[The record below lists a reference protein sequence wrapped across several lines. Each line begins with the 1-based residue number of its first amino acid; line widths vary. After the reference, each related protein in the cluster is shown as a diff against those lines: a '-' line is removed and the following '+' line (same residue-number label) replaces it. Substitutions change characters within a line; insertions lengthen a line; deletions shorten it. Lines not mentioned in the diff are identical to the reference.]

1 MTHRGSGTPPSASG
15 REEGIV
21 LTGLIALFVI
31 TAAWWALAL
40 WPIDNGPA
48 WLERTRYVCFGVA
61 ESGLPDAG
69 GWIGLVFG
77 PLGMLS
83 ILLIAWWRGAIQ
95 LVERARSSRMVMITL
110 ATLALGGTVLVIGA
124 AARVQQAK
132 SVAFVPEIGD
142 ELPPPGYPRLDRAS
156 PPLALV
162 GQDGATHRLEDLR
175 GRPVLVTFAF
185 AHCETICPV
194 VVSHVLAAQRELR
207 SAGTPTAV
215 LVVTLDPWRDTPSRL
230 PSMAEAWRLPDRD
243 AWVLSGEVAAVESAL
258 DAWEVPRTR
267 DLTTGDVTHPS
278 LVYIVD
284 RVGRIAY
291 ATTGGAASIAALVER
306 LQG

>member
-1 MTHRGSGTPPSASG
+1 M
-15 REEGIV
+15 
-21 LTGLIALFVI
+21 LGLIALFVI

-40 WPIDNGPA
+40 WPVDNGPA

-77 PLGMLS
+77 PLGMLA
-83 ILLIAWWRGAIQ
+83 ILVIAWWRGVVQ
-95 LVERARSSRMVMITL
+95 LLERARSSRTVAVAL
-110 ATLALGGTVLVIGA
+110 ATLALGGAVLVAGA
-124 AARVQQAK
+124 GVRVQQARA
-132 SVAFVPEIGD
+132 VFAEVPETGD
-142 ELPPPGYPRLDRAS
+142 ELLPLTGPRLDRPA
-156 PPLALV
+156 PPLILV
-162 GQDGATHRLEDLR
+162 GQDGARHSLDDLR

-185 AHCETICPV
+185 AHCETVCPV
-194 VVSHVLAAQRELR
+194 VVGHVLAAQRELR
-207 SAGTPTAV
+207 AAGLPAAV
-215 LVVTLDPWRDTPSRL
+215 LIVTLDPWRDTPSRL
-230 PSMAEAWRLPDRD
+230 PSMARAWGLPDRG
-243 AWVLSGEVAAVESAL
+243 AWVLSGEVEAVEAAL
-258 DAWEVPRTR
+258 DAWDVPRRR

-291 ATTGGAASIAALVER
+291 ATIGGAATIAALVER